1 MTFVNE
7 KVAILQVKPNYEKII
22 ISIIQCTLYY
32 CMCVKVFSKN

>member
-22 ISIIQCTLYY
+22 ISIIQCTLLLYV
-32 CMCVKVFSKN
+32 CKSFQ

>member
-22 ISIIQCTLYY
+22 ISIIQCTFFITV
-32 CMCVKVFSKN
+32 CV